1 MEMMFAFPGPAR
13 RGAPLPSSAFVLQ
26 SGTSPALV
34 PAGWPHIVIT
44 QASCSHHVSSDQRRV
59 YKAKGSCKIYAYMA
73 VSVSGKINTAGLM
86 HRNDWVLSLTD
97 TKSTGR
103 LRAVFAVQGIERARA
118 LIIVCSPYISL
129 SLGLFFDNNY
139 DCGVYGNYTIT
150 KKKLLFMSCKA
161 VIYFTPQL
169 PSNYFATM
177 HFGSKM
183 S

>member
-1 MEMMFAFPGPAR
+1 M
-13 RGAPLPSSAFVLQ
+13 
-26 SGTSPALV
+26 
-34 PAGWPHIVIT
+34 
-44 QASCSHHVSSDQRRV
+44 
-59 YKAKGSCKIYAYMA
+59 
-73 VSVSGKINTAGLM
+73 
-86 HRNDWVLSLTD
+86 TD

-169 PSNYFATM
+169 PFNYFATM